1 MRTTLKDVAER
12 ANVSI
17 KTASNVVNNQTQR
30 VGPET
35 RRRVLEAIEA
45 LGYRPNLAARQL
57 RNSRVGIIAL
67 ALPDLQNPYFAG
79 LARAIVEAGAA
90 ADYLVLVDHTN
101 GDRDKETMVVRG
113 LRPGIIDGIIFD
125 PTTLDEDDLH
135 GLSMNLPVVLL
146 GERLLTSPFDHVL
159 IDNAAAAFAATTH
172 LIEIGR
178 RRIAIVGVPNEPSLA
193 MPQLRLQG
201 YGDALTA
208 AGRGI
213 DPDLIVPPVMKTFA
227 PIDGALTLRRLMAMP
242 DPPDAVFCVND
253 QMAIGAIRAAWELG
267 VRVPEDI
274 AILGI
279 DGITDGEFSTPSLT
293 TIAPDKQAI
302 AALSVRLLIERIEGR
317 STEEPRVHQI
327 PFRLIV
333 RESTAGRHDRKQTT
347 GDESDGAPGTDE
359 RRDGPGQRPS
369 RSAVDRD

>member
-35 RRRVLEAIEA
+35 RRRVLEAIEV

-57 RNSRVGIIAL
+57 RKSRVGIIAL

-79 LARAIVEAGAA
+79 LARSIVEAGAA
-90 ADYLVLVDHTN
+90 ADYLVLVDHTD

-135 GLSMNLPVVLL
+135 GLSVNLPVVLL

-178 RRIAIVGVPNEPSLA
+178 RRIAIVGVLNEPNLV

-201 YGDALTA
+201 YGDALAA

-213 DPDLIVPPVMKTFA
+213 DPDLIIPPVTHMFER
-227 PIDGALTLRRLMAMP
+227 IDGSHALRRLLALP
-242 DPPDAVFCVND
+242 DPPDAVFCIND

-293 TIAPDKQAI
+293 SIAPNRQAI

-317 STEEPRVHQI
+317 TSEEPRVHHV

-333 RESTAGRHDRKQTT
+333 RESTAGRPDRNGT
-347 GDESDGAPGTDE
+347 GADESSDGLGRDE
-359 RRDGPGQRPS
+359 HRHGSGQRP
-369 RSAVDRD
+369 R

>member
-35 RRRVLEAIEA
+35 RLRVLAAIET

-67 ALPDLQNPYFAG
+67 ALPDLRNPYFAG
-79 LARAIVEAGAA
+79 LARTIVEAGAA

-135 GLSMNLPVVLL
+135 GLSTSLPVVLL

-178 RRIAIVGVPNEPSLA
+178 QRIAIVGVLNEPHLV

-201 YGDALTA
+201 YGAALSA

-213 DPDLIVPPVMKTFA
+213 DPALIIPPVTPRFER
-227 PIDGALTLRRLMAMP
+227 IDGALALQSLLALP
-242 DPPDAVFCVND
+242 QPPDAIFCIND
-253 QMAIGAIRAAWELG
+253 QMAIGAIRAAHELG
-267 VRVPEDI
+267 VRVPEDL

-279 DGITDGEFSTPSLT
+279 DGITDGAFSVPSLT
-293 TIAPDKQAI
+293 TIAPDQQAI
-302 AALSVRLLIERIEGR
+302 ATLAVRLLVERIEGR
-317 STEEPRVHQI
+317 SSDVPRTHHL
-327 PFRLIV
+327 PFHLIV
-333 RESTAGRHDRKQTT
+333 RESTVGRLAQTQVVEDVPT
-347 GDESDGAPGTDE
+347 
-359 RRDGPGQRPS
+359 
-369 RSAVDRD
+369 

>member
-35 RRRVLEAIEA
+35 RLRVLKAIEV

-67 ALPDLQNPYFAG
+67 ALPDLRNPYFAG
-79 LARAIVEAGAA
+79 IAQAIVEAGAA

-101 GDRDKETMVVRG
+101 GDRAKETMVVRG

-159 IDNAAAAFAATTH
+159 VDNAAAAFAATTH
-172 LIEIGR
+172 LIELGR
-178 RRIAIVGVPNEPSLA
+178 RRIAIVGVLNEPNLV
-193 MPQLRLQG
+193 MPQLRLLG
-201 YGDALTA
+201 YGEALAA
-208 AGRGI
+208 AGRQI
-213 DPDLIVPPVMKTFA
+213 DPDLIIPPVTHRFER
-227 PIDGALTLRRLMAMP
+227 IDGAIALRRLMAMP
-242 DPPDAVFCVND
+242 NPPDAVFCIND
-253 QMAIGAIRAAWELG
+253 QMAIGAIRAAHELG
-267 VRVPEDI
+267 ARVPEDV

-279 DGITDGEFSTPSLT
+279 DGIADGTFSVPSLT
-293 TIAPDKQAI
+293 TIEPDRHAI
-302 AALSVRLLIERIEGR
+302 ATLAVRLLVDRIEGR
-317 STEEPRVHQI
+317 STESPQVHHV
-327 PFRLIV
+327 PFELIV
-333 RESTAGRHDRKQTT
+333 RESTI
-347 GDESDGAPGTDE
+347 
-359 RRDGPGQRPS
+359 GQRGRTRVEGHGLAP
-369 RSAVDRD
+369 